1 MNPKVKEVRVLDDY
15 RLELFFSNGERR
27 IFDASPYLDYEVF
40 QPLRNPGLFSS
51 ARVVSGSVEW
61 PGEIDLS
68 YDTLY
73 LESVPLGEVTEAQ
86 RTA

>member
-1 MNPKVKEVRVLDDY
+1 MGPFVIDVTPLPAFKL
-15 RLELFFSNGERR
+15 RLAFDNGEIRV
-27 IFDASPYLDYEVF
+27 FDLTPYLDTGVF
-40 QPLRNPGLFSS
+40 RRLKDGRFSA

-73 LESVPLGEVTEAQ
+73 LGSVPASDVADVTA
-86 RTA
+86 

>member
-1 MNPKVKEVRVLDDY
+1 MNPYVASVLPRVDY
-15 RLELFFSNGERR
+15 QLELVFENGERR
-27 IFDASPYLDYEVF
+27 VFDLKPYLGRGVF
-40 QPLRNPGLFSS
+40 ARLKNHAVFRA

-73 LESVPLGEVTEAQ
+73 LESKPAERVVA
-86 RTA
+86 